1 MKKKIICG
9 VLALA
14 VLLIGGCGSKKFD
27 GYSGGAPMEK
37 SAAYEGERNNTAAN
51 MDMATTTED
60 SALAVKEESKTVQS
74 STSQKKIIRTG
85 EIRIQVDDLK
95 KTSTEITNKV
105 NAIGGYVESESLS
118 ENYSNS
124 RLRVPADKLQAFTEY
139 VENTFEVQGKDF
151 SSEDITNAYVDNEA
165 RLNNMKAEE
174 KQYLEIMKK
183 VETVED
189 TLKVQNELFRVRGEI
204 ESLEARQKLWDREV
218 GFSSVTIIASKKQL
232 AIESK
237 LKSLS
242 ASEFGKSIGKGFVNS
257 TTALIL
263 FLQNLAI
270 FIISNIIILA
280 ILAAAAFFGYKKV
293 IKGKDKEEKVNEEE
307 TKKN

>member
-1 MKKKIICG
+1 MRKKIICG
-9 VLALA
+9 VLVLA
-14 VLLIGGCGSKKFD
+14 VLLIGGCGSKRSD
-27 GYSGGAPMEK
+27 GYSGSAPMEM
-37 SAAYEGERNNTAAN
+37 SEAYGGERSNTA

-60 SALAVKEESKTVQS
+60 SALAVKEESKTAQS
-74 STSQKKIIRTG
+74 PTAQKKIIRTG

-139 VENTFEVQGKDF
+139 VEKTFEVQGKDF
-151 SSEDITNAYVDNEA
+151 FSDDITDAYVDNEA

-204 ESLEARQKLWDREV
+204 EALEARQKLWDKEV

-237 LKSLS
+237 LKALT
-242 ASEFGKSIGKGFVNS
+242 ASEFGKSIGKGFANS
-257 TTALIL
+257 TTALVL
-263 FLQNLAI
+263 FIQNLVI
-270 FIISNIIILA
+270 FIISNIITLA
-280 ILAAAAFFGYKKV
+280 ILAAAAFFVYKKALT
-293 IKGKDKEEKVNEEE
+293 GKAKKEEARKEEV
-307 TKKN
+307 KKD